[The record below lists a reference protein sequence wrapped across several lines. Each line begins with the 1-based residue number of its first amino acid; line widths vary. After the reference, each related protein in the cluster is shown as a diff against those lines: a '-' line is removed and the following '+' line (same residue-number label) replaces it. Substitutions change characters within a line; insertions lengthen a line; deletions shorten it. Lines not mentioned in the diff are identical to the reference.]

1 MAFLCLL
8 AFLATWGLMWRWVV
22 KNRGN
27 WNLFFGNVL
36 GAGAGFIVG
45 VVVFSISL
53 ALFTPELKTAKKQV
67 QETVTQ
73 EVAPAAPKPE
83 PVPAPAPVA
92 VAPPAPAPIPAP
104 APAPAPA
111 LDNFPAFVAGKPQNE
126 PSPPESAL
134 LPNYSSRLTSTVFEK
149 PITDALGQDFVALRK
164 MLGKDPEADKSMMAA
179 VMCAPFLHSAMR
191 FPATTVVAPQITNKN
206 QRFKDQIYTISN
218 NVSARNMLGD
228 DVSYRYTCTVQPVA
242 GSTAE
247 NTEWRLL
254 DLKLKKAES

>member
-1 MAFLCLL
+1 
-8 AFLATWGLMWRWVV
+8 MWRWVV

-104 APAPAPA
+104 APAPA

-134 LPNYSSRLTSTVFEK
+134 LPNYSSRLTSTVSEK
-149 PITDALGQDFVALRK
+149 PITDALGQDFIALRK
-164 MLGKDPEADKSMMAA
+164 MLDKDPEADKSMMAA
-179 VMCAPFLHSAMR
+179 VMCAPFLHGAMR

-254 DLKLKKAES
+254 DLKLKKTES

>member
-45 VVVFSISL
+45 VVVFSITLSL
-53 ALFTPELKTAKKQV
+53 FAPELKTAKKQV

-73 EVAPAAPKPE
+73 AVAPAAMMPESEPEPE
-83 PVPAPAPVA
+83 PVPAPTPVA
-92 VAPPAPAPIPAP
+92 VAPPAPAPAP
-104 APAPAPA
+104 APAP
-111 LDNFPAFVAGKPQNE
+111 DNFPAFVAGKSQNE

-134 LPNYSSRLTSTVFEK
+134 LPNYSNRLTNTASEK
-149 PITDALGQDFVALRK
+149 QVADALGQDFAALRAT
-164 MLGKDPEADKSMMAA
+164 LGKDPNADKSLMAA
-179 VMCAPFLHSAMR
+179 VMCAPFIHSAMR
-191 FPATTVVAPQITNKN
+191 FPAATLIAPQVTNKS
-206 QRFKDQIYTISN
+206 QRFKDQVYTTSN
-218 NVSARNMLGD
+218 TVTARNMLGD
-228 DVSYRYTCTVQPVA
+228 DVSYRYTCSVQPVPGSA
-242 GSTAE
+242 GE

-254 DLKLKKAES
+254 DLKLKKSQS